1 MDECFFNSLVVGVP
15 CSLIFWQFW
24 LFIVLK
30 WDVILHLD
38 VQGSEAFLRMPPS
51 WPAKSLIPFEFIL
64 VYGVIWWSS
73 FIFLHVLVQF
83 SQHHLLK
90 RLSLAH
96 CMFLPPL
103 LNIK

>member
-73 FIFLHVLVQF
+73 FIFLHICPDVPTPFVEEAVFTPFYF
-83 SQHHLLK
+83 SASFVK
-90 RLSLAH
+90 Y
-96 CMFLPPL
+96 
-103 LNIK
+103 